1 LHNGKSAHPASNS
14 AFIVQCIVFD
24 SIASCRSAHVH
35 LQQQVL
41 CISWRLQTASGA
53 AHAGDQ
59 LWRQKEAARLGE
71 EIVQLHASE
80 QAAAALGGLATAEDV
95 ANASQRLKQLE
106 V

>member
-1 LHNGKSAHPASNS
+1 MHLHSNS
-14 AFIVQCIVFD
+14 KFCVF
-24 SIASCRSAHVH
+24 
-35 LQQQVL
+35 L
-41 CISWRLQTASGA
+41 WRLQTAYGA

-71 EIVQLHASE
+71 EIAQLHASE